1 MSKPRRTADQKNL
14 PSRFPSRWALAGMAA
29 SYALVLLL
37 AHTGGLLLGLV
48 AAGVALT
55 VFHRPVWQLLRFA
68 LWEQWVRIDREV
80 RDPSLLKKG
89 FDWRPVVILSMVAVV
104 LTANNYFG
112 HRQHYRYFAARL
124 AATAD
129 DAPLL
134 QGASLRNAASHPGVQ
149 RVYALRVAR
158 RFGPW
163 ARIVEFSYWVGWR
176 LLTFFLI
183 PLLVVLLLPGESL
196 RDYGLSLKGTA
207 RHLWIYGVLL
217 GIVLPAVI
225 VVSYTPAFKGHY
237 PFPWSGLKLSSP
249 VPGRRLLAWELM
261 YAMQFFALEF
271 FFRGFILNA
280 LRRSMGAYAIF
291 AMVVPYCMIHF
302 GKPLPET
309 LGAIAAGLVLGTLA
323 LGTRSIWCGFL
334 VHVSVAWSMD
344 IAALLQKGAFPIH
357 W

>member
-1 MSKPRRTADQKNL
+1 MS
-14 PSRFPSRWALAGMAA
+14 LAYGLA
-29 SYALVLLL
+29 LL
-37 AHTGGLLLGLV
+37 AAHVRGLPTGLLV
-48 AAGVALT
+48 AAIALII
-55 VFHRPVWQLLRFA
+55 FHRPVWQLLRFS
-68 LWEQWVRIDREV
+68 LWDQWVRIDREV
-80 RDPSLLKKG
+80 RDPSLLERG

-124 AATAD
+124 TAKPQD
-129 DAPLL
+129 RPFLR
-134 QGASLRNAASHPGVQ
+134 GASLRNAASHSGIQ
-149 RVYALRVAR
+149 RIYTTRVAR
-158 RFGPW
+158 PLGRW

-176 LLTFFLI
+176 LLTFLII
-183 PLLVVLLLPGESL
+183 PLFVVLLLPGESL
-196 RDYGLSLKGTA
+196 RDYGLSLKGAA

-217 GIVLPAVI
+217 AIVLPAVV
-225 VVSYTPAFKGHY
+225 VVSYTPSFKGHY
-237 PFPWSGLKLSSP
+237 PFPWSGLQLASP
-249 VPGRRLLAWELM
+249 VPGSQFLAWELM
-261 YAMQFFALEF
+261 YAAQFFALEF

-280 LRRSMGAYAIF
+280 LRRSMGAYSIF

-309 LGAIAAGLVLGTLA
+309 LGAIGAGLVLGTLA

-344 IAALLQKGAFPIH
+344 IAALLQKGAFPTQ